1 MTSTR
6 PQRQKLRSQILSK
19 INTRINKL
27 VTLTPALHK
36 LTRQCKY
43 IAKINYDGTVEVR
56 LYTDAS
62 AVRAE
67 PSKRM
72 YVSNKA
78 LYAQQSY
85 WGYVEIAKASDDGV
99 EFKCKFVRERSIKN
113 TLTFTPDYLLMV
125 FPINCGG
132 LCSPYDVDQMFQ
144 DYREFELT

>member
-6 PQRQKLRSQILSK
+6 PQRQKLRSRILSK

-36 LTRQCKY
+36 LTHRCKF
-43 IAKINYDGTVEVR
+43 IAKIGYDGVVEVC
-56 LYTDAS
+56 LYTDVS
-62 AVRAE
+62 EVRVE

-78 LYAQQSY
+78 LYAKQSY
-85 WGYVEIAKASDDGV
+85 WGYVEITKDSTAIGG
-99 EFKCKFVRERSIKN
+99 FKCTFVRERSIKQSH
-113 TLTFTPDYLLMV
+113 TFAADYLLMV
-125 FPINCGG
+125 FPVSCGG
-132 LCSPYDVDQMFQ
+132 LYNAYDVDQMFQ